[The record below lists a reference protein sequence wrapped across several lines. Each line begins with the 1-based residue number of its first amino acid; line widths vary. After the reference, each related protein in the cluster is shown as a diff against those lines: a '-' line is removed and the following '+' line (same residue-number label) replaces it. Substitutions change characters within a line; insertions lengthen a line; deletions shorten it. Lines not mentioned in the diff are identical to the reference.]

1 MAYTSS
7 QPRRFL
13 SGWSAKAGK
22 PAKPAEAGMKRVQFS
37 SSFVPYL
44 FLAPQLAVIFIFFY
58 WPSVQAIQSSF
69 YLEDPFG
76 FGASFV
82 GLANYS
88 DAIFNPEYLN
98 IAKFTVVFTVL
109 VTFFS
114 LALGLLLAVKADA
127 VIRGSSTYKT
137 LLISVYAIAPPVAG
151 LIGMMFFDQHIGP
164 FVKMAAFFGWD
175 MKVGLN
181 YFDTAFAMV
190 VVAVWKQIPYNFIFF
205 LSGLQGVP
213 VSVREAA
220 AIDCRSGFRRFW
232 TVIMPLLAP
241 TAFFLLII
249 MHAYLVGDI
258 DDRLTD
264 KWTSPFRALKGR
276 VQLQGIVRIEAQ
288 LRLQGSITITRLSI
302 INITYALFD
311 TFGVIDVMVKDKA
324 ANNPITLVYKVFL
337 DGFRGNDI
345 GGSSAQSVILMLV
358 VFVLT
363 IIQFRF
369 IEKRIHY
376 N

>member
-1 MAYTSS
+1 
-7 QPRRFL
+7 
-13 SGWSAKAGK
+13 
-22 PAKPAEAGMKRVQFS
+22 MKRVQFS
-37 SSFVPYL
+37 SSYVPYL

-58 WPSVQAIQSSF
+58 WPSVQAIHSSF
-69 YLEDPFG
+69 YIEDPFG

-88 DAIFNPEYLN
+88 DAIFSPEYLS

-164 FVKMAAFFGWD
+164 FVKMAAFLGWD

-181 YFDTAFAMV
+181 YFDTAFAMI

-220 AIDCRSGFRRFW
+220 AVDCRSGFRRFW

-241 TAFFLLII
+241 TAFFLL
-249 MHAYLVGDI
+249 
-258 DDRLTD
+258 
-264 KWTSPFRALKGR
+264 
-276 VQLQGIVRIEAQ
+276 
-288 LRLQGSITITRLSI
+288 I